1 MTPTHLQATAQEAAQ
16 FIRLQSP
23 SDWDVLLVLGSG
35 LGALAEQVESPVV
48 IPYADIPHFARST
61 VQGHSGQFVIG
72 SLLGH
77 RVAVMQGRLH
87 FYEGHPLWQVTLPV
101 RVARE
106 MGARYVLLT
115 NAAGGLN
122 PQFQVAD
129 LMLITDHIN
138 LVGIAG
144 NNPLIG
150 PNWDAHGPRF
160 PEMTR
165 AYDPE
170 MADMARQAA
179 REAGIVLREG
189 VYACVAGPS
198 FETPAELRFLRLIG
212 ADAVGMSTVHEV
224 LVARHAGL
232 RVLGISGITNI
243 ARLNPDEGPPPTH
256 EEVME
261 AGLHIAP
268 RMLAVLRG
276 VLSCLPHSR

>member
-1 MTPTHLQATAQEAAQ
+1 MALTNLQTYAQEAAQ
-16 FIRLQSP
+16 FVRSRSP
-23 SDWDVLLVLGSG
+23 SGWDVLLVLGSG
-35 LGALAEQVESPVV
+35 LGALAEHIESPTV
-48 IPYADIPHFARST
+48 IPYAEIPHFARST
-61 VQGHSGQFVIG
+61 VPGHSGRFVIG

-77 RVAVMQGRLH
+77 CVAVMQGRLH

-101 RVARE
+101 RVARD
-106 MGARYVLLT
+106 MGARCVLLT

-122 PQFQVAD
+122 PSFRVAD

-144 NNPLIG
+144 HNPLVG
-150 PNWDAHGPRF
+150 PNWDSHGPRF

-165 AYDPE
+165 AYDAE
-170 MADMARQAA
+170 LADLARQAA
-179 REAGIVLREG
+179 REAGVVLREG

-243 ARLNPDEGPPPTH
+243 ARLHADEGPPPSH
-256 EEVME
+256 EEVLE
-261 AGLHIAP
+261 ASHEIAP
-268 RMLAVLRG
+268 RMLAVLQG
-276 VLSCLPHSR
+276 VLRRLKP